1 MHRSSLERNSHL
13 RRGCRRRMGA
23 WRPRL
28 LPAPPACST
37 CPTGT
42 VSAVSVQKRK
52 FRNPPRPS
60 RASHTFQRT
69 RCGAQVQ
76 GSRRASAHAGQED
89 GLARPCPWTR
99 RARRGRG
106 SRSQAAARRRDGAC
120 PPVRGCA
127 WRWRPRRTCCRG
139 GAIRARTPRG
149 SLPVDIV
156 WLQAGVE
163 RLKQKLDEANA
174 QNRKEM
180 ETALK
185 SMQWQ
190 LRTCVCPRSMRA
202 ARARLLHRV
211 FPLPAVRPAAG
222 AVTFLFALHQA
233 AGPM

>member
-1 MHRSSLERNSHL
+1 
-13 RRGCRRRMGA
+13 
-23 WRPRL
+23 
-28 LPAPPACST
+28 
-37 CPTGT
+37 
-42 VSAVSVQKRK
+42 
-52 FRNPPRPS
+52 
-60 RASHTFQRT
+60 
-69 RCGAQVQ
+69 
-76 GSRRASAHAGQED
+76 
-89 GLARPCPWTR
+89 
-99 RARRGRG
+99 
-106 SRSQAAARRRDGAC
+106 
-120 PPVRGCA
+120 
-127 WRWRPRRTCCRG
+127 
-139 GAIRARTPRG
+139 
-149 SLPVDIV
+149 V